1 MFEDFP
7 NRFSSALK
15 ENFCAMKYV
24 SCLSDKRRKKLVDEV
39 ERMNDEEMRKC
50 VSELAKKIF

>member
-7 NRFSSALK
+7 NSFSSVLK

-24 SCLSDKRRKKLVDEV
+24 SQLSDKKRKKLIGEV
-39 ERMNDEEMRKC
+39 KEMDNDQMRKC
-50 VSELAKKIF
+50 VSELAKRIF